1 MTIYHAYLEVHRLG
15 LEGVAGERSG
25 CTPTQLEDR
34 RRERLWKQGQC
45 IPLFL
50 NKKILKNAYLRN
62 YNPTSKCF
70 FFQTKSLLVQLFI
83 IYPQKLLHPIHIKEK
98 YIA

>member
-34 RRERLWKQGQC
+34 RRERLWRLGQC
-45 IPLFL
+45 LPLFL
-50 NKKILKNAYLRN
+50 NKKILKKAYLRN
-62 YNPTSKCF
+62 YNPTSKMF
-70 FFQTKSLLVQLFI
+70 LFANKI
-83 IYPQKLLHPIHIKEK
+83 FACTTLNYVSAKAFTPYL
-98 YIA
+98 Y

>member
-45 IPLFL
+45 IPFFL
-50 NKKILKNAYLRN
+50 NKKILNKAYLRN
-62 YNPTSKCF
+62 YNPTSKMFLFPNKIFACTTLHYIS
-70 FFQTKSLLVQLFI
+70 TKALTPYL
-83 IYPQKLLHPIHIKEK
+83 Y
-98 YIA
+98 